1 MGCGSAYAPQ
11 KGDTR
16 MERYAAR
23 PIDSSLQQLRPATEK
38 KLETHDVA
46 IPMPAVGTIDGGGV
60 FLRFILLSALDLK
73 QPETLQRIE
82 RLFYLDGGRRCAIVF
97 LLLSAD
103 ETEDGLSALGKLQ
116 IEYAP
121 KCHPLRM

>member
-1 MGCGSAYAPQ
+1 
-11 KGDTR
+11 
-16 MERYAAR
+16 MERYVAR

-46 IPMPAVGTIDGGGV
+46 MPMPAVGTIDGGGV
-60 FLRFILLSALDLK
+60 FLRFILLSVLDLK

-97 LLLSAD
+97 LLSAD
-103 ETEDGLSALGKLQ
+103 ETDDGLSALGRLQ

-121 KCHPLRM
+121 KRHPSRM